1 MIPHFRV
8 AVFTTPLFLQI
19 ECFELVIQIILMTKT
34 NRNGYKVSVW
44 YRPLLF
50 NATLCRIE
58 VSNFQIESLKVT
70 IVYLVDYTPIGE
82 DSISFYVRRIDFQE
96 SILVFCYTKVL

>member
-70 IVYLVDYTPIGE
+70 IVYLDFSTEVAKDKCDFSPI
-82 DSISFYVRRIDFQE
+82 
-96 SILVFCYTKVL
+96 